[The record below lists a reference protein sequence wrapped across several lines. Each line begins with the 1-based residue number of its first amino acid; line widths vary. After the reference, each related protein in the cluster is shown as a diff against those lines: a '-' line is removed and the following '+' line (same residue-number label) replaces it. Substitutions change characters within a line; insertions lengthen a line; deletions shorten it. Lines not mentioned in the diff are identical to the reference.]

1 MLIPSPA
8 GFLVLNISSPS
19 VQALYAFY
27 SLRDGVFESQDVSA
41 GEDVVASRVK
51 GHIIESSK

>member
-19 VQALYAFY
+19 VQASCTFH

-41 GEDVVASRVK
+41 GEGVVTGGVE
-51 GHIIESSK
+51 GHVIEPSK

>member
-19 VQALYAFY
+19 VQASCAFH

-41 GEDVVASRVK
+41 KEGVVAGRVE
-51 GHIIESSK
+51 GHVIEL